1 MCGRYTLIKLA
12 DFTDIFPWIHAPA
25 SMPNARYNIAPSQP
39 VAVVANDGKNTIQLF
54 RWGLVPSWA
63 KEESI
68 GNRTINARAETL
80 ADKPMFHTAL
90 KRRRCLIPADGFYE
104 WKKSPD
110 GKSKTP
116 MYIHM
121 KGGKPFAFAGLW
133 DRWHSPDGS
142 ELLSCT
148 IVTGKPN
155 KLCAENHDRMPMIV
169 TGKEAEKWIKPGEMS
184 ATEAGALLKSYPAEE
199 MEAFAVSRRVNN
211 PGADLP
217 DCVKPVVEVPPS
229 PAPKKKSKPRARKK
243 DEQGTLF

>member
-1 MCGRYTLIKLA
+1 M
-12 DFTDIFPWIHAPA
+12 
-25 SMPNARYNIAPSQP
+25 
-39 VAVVANDGKNTIQLF
+39 F
-54 RWGLVPSWA
+54 R
-63 KEESI
+63 
-68 GNRTINARAETL
+68 
-80 ADKPMFHTAL
+80 TAL

-116 MYIHM
+116 MYIRL

-155 KLCAENHDRMPMIV
+155 KLCAEIHDRMPMIR
-169 TGKEAEKWIKPGEMS
+169 TGEEARRWIRPGELS
-184 ATEAGALLKSYPAEE
+184 GGEADELLKPYPDEK

-211 PGADLP
+211 PAADVAE
-217 DCVKPVVEVPPS
+217 CIEPVSGDAVAAPPQ
-229 PAPKKKSKPRARKK
+229 K
-243 DEQGTLF
+243 